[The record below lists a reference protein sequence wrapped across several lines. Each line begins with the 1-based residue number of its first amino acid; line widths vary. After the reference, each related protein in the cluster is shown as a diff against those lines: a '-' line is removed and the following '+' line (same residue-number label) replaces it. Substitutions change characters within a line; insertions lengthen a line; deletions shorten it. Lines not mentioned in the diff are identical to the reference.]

1 MTVVTVFGASGY
13 VGSNLIPELLKS
25 DYVVRAV
32 ARNKEVLESRF
43 WTGVELFEADVLNSS
58 SLASSLEGTDIAV
71 YLIHSMSAGSE
82 FEELDRVAALNFAKE
97 AELHN
102 VKRIIYLGGIQPP
115 DEEASIHLKSRAET
129 GDCLRHGSV
138 PVTQLRAGMVVGAGS
153 AAFEV
158 IRDIVYHL
166 PVMITPRWVSSRS
179 QPIALNDLLWYLA
192 EVIGSSETTGNTYDL
207 VGPEILRYSDLIHY
221 FAEEVGLKRYLIP
234 VPVIS
239 PRLSSY
245 WLDLVT
251 AVPANVARPLIDG
264 LKHDLLAS
272 GKDIESILPR
282 KLTSYRDAVHVAME
296 SERSAEMPAR
306 WTEGAIHFGGLR
318 QADSFYSKK
327 EIAQEEVNV
336 RGEDLWNQVRSVGGD
351 TGWHAFNWLWKI
363 RGLLDRLLGG
373 IGMRRGRRH
382 PTAIRVGDAIDF
394 WRVIAV
400 DPGKRL
406 TLMAE
411 MKLPGSAILEFTV
424 EELQKGSRLTTTAYF
439 HPAGVLGILYW
450 YILAPIH
457 PLIFKG
463 MTRSLARKAVQK
475 FESSVS

>member
-1 MTVVTVFGASGY
+1 MS
-13 VGSNLIPELLKS
+13 VGTK
-25 DYVVRAV
+25 
-32 ARNKEVLESRF
+32 
-43 WTGVELFEADVLNSS
+43 
-58 SLASSLEGTDIAV
+58 
-71 YLIHSMSAGSE
+71 
-82 FEELDRVAALNFAKE
+82 FEELDRTAALNFSKE
-97 AELHN
+97 AENQN
-102 VKRIIYLGGIQPP
+102 VGRIIYLGGIQPP

-129 GDCLRHGSV
+129 GACLRQGSV
-138 PVTQLRAGMVVGAGS
+138 PVTELRAGMIVGAGS

-179 QPIALNDLLWYLA
+179 QPIALNDLLWYLVQVLEEA
-192 EVIGSSETTGNTYDL
+192 GTVGETYDL
-207 VGPEILRYSDLIHY
+207 VGPETLRYKDLIHY

-272 GKDIESILPR
+272 GNKIQSILP
-282 KLTSYRDAVHVAME
+282 KTLTSYRDAIRIAME
-296 SERSAEMPAR
+296 GEKGAEMPAR
-306 WTEGAIHFGGLR
+306 WTEGVIHFGGLR

-327 EIAQEEVNV
+327 EIAQEEVDTKP
-336 RGEDLWNQVRSVGGD
+336 EDLWKQVRAVGGD
-351 TGWHAFNWLWKI
+351 TGWYAFNWLWKV
-363 RGLLDRLLGG
+363 RGILDRLVGG

-400 DPGKRL
+400 EPGRRL

-424 EELQKGSRLTTTAYF
+424 EEINSGSRLTTTAYF
-439 HPAGVLGILYW
+439 HPAGMWGLLYW
-450 YILAPIH
+450 YLLAPVH
-457 PLIFKG
+457 PLIFRG
-463 MTRSLARKAVQK
+463 MTRALAKKAIK
-475 FESSVS
+475 